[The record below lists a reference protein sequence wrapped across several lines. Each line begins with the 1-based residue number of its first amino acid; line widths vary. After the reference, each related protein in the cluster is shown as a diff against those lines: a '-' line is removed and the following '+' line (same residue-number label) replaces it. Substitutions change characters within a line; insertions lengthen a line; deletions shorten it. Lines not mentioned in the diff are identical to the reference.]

1 LAFLIAND
9 APPNSQKNL
18 KAILEM
24 KTTKKGFGARSL
36 VRNISEVKGV

>member
-24 KTTKKGFGARSL
+24 KTKKGFGARSL